1 MPFDNTID
9 IANLIV
15 QAFIGLVTLG
25 TLIAAFWQINQSERD
40 REDDIRRLQPSRI
53 SAWYE
58 EGRNRTDRPEDNR
71 FVWQFVVLRNESE
84 SPVYDVIVTCVGL
97 SGAGPLSKGRTTVPL
112 FPTESVSA
120 RFLLEHGTHGSRR
133 KDPGWEYARHPKRL
147 SPTQTGL
154 HGFGEATE
162 DSRRSLWS
170 RPRSTGFPS
179 P

>member
-58 EGRNRTDRPEDNR
+58 GD
-71 FVWQFVVLRNESE
+71 
-84 SPVYDVIVTCVGL
+84 
-97 SGAGPLSKGRTTVPL
+97 
-112 FPTESVSA
+112 
-120 RFLLEHGTHGSRR
+120 
-133 KDPGWEYARHPKRL
+133 
-147 SPTQTGL
+147 
-154 HGFGEATE
+154 
-162 DSRRSLWS
+162 
-170 RPRSTGFPS
+170 
-179 P
+179 